1 MDMIE
6 LLNQGVVPIITIICL
21 CIGYIVK
28 HWIKDVDNRIIPTI
42 VLVIGVV
49 LAAWVNHWVFT
60 PEILMTGM
68 VSGLASTG
76 LHQVFKQW
84 IEKFDQAA

>member
-1 MDMIE
+1 MDIIE
-6 LLNQGVVPIITIICL
+6 FMNQGIMPIITVICL
-21 CIGYIVK
+21 CIGYIMK
-28 HWIKDVDNRIIPTI
+28 HWIKDVDNRIIPTVVLI
-42 VLVIGVV
+42 VGIV
-49 LAAWVNHWVFT
+49 LAAWIGGWTIT

-84 IEKFDQAA
+84 IEKFDHAE

>member
-1 MDMIE
+1 MDILEILTSATMP
-6 LLNQGVVPIITIICL
+6 VITIICL
-21 CIGYIVK
+21 CVGYVMK
-28 HWIKDVDNRIIPTI
+28 HWVKDMDNRIIPTVMLI
-42 VLVIGVV
+42 LGIIIAFWQNGW
-49 LAAWVNHWVFT
+49 LLT

-84 IEKFDQAA
+84 LDKLG

>member
-1 MDMIE
+1 MDIVE
-6 LLNQGVVPIITIICL
+6 LLNQGIMPIITIICL
-21 CIGYIVK
+21 CIGYIMK
-28 HWIKDVDNRIIPTI
+28 HWIEDVDNRIIPT
-42 VLVIGVV
+42 VV
-49 LAAWVNHWVFT
+49 LIVGVIIAIWINKAFDA
-60 PEILMTGM
+60 EILMTGM